1 MSLALRSCQR
11 ARQSL
16 LLIQREEHTDIKTSQ
31 TEEWIR
37 YFEISSSNGR
47 DRKKRRIGS
56 YCRDILTGRGVA
68 VAYFLAEDPVGDDAR
83 VLSANKIYVGSDA
96 KENKGTR
103 DDEMLE
109 D

>member
-1 MSLALRSCQR
+1 MN
-11 ARQSL
+11 
-16 LLIQREEHTDIKTSQ
+16 D
-31 TEEWIR
+31 
-37 YFEISSSNGR
+37 R
-47 DRKKRRIGS
+47 DRKKEGIGS